1 MEILYNIK
9 QWCINAVLSLSIWND
24 IILLVLGAVL
34 PKICSNFYHNIR
46 HNKQNKQDRQD
57 KQHKQHKKYVI
68 PWFILFVVLCT
79 FFVGYIY
86 IRYAYVKIPDVVGT
100 DHEYAEKQLS
110 DAGLKYNPFYGRDGD
125 VVISISYEEYAKKGT
140 IVELGYGRG
149 NISEDTNNIADDGND
164 MVSMPDIYLSTE
176 EDAYMYLTAKGF
188 SNIKV
193 LTQYRDDIVQ
203 GYVIRTEP
211 EAGEMLSF
219 EDTITLY
226 VSINQTE

>member
-9 QWCINAVLSLSIWND
+9 PWCINAVLSISIWND
-24 IILLVLGAVL
+24 IILLILGAVL
-34 PKICSNFYHNIR
+34 PKICSNFYHNVR
-46 HNKQNKQDRQD
+46 HNRQNKNN
-57 KQHKQHKKYVI
+57 KKLVI

-140 IVELGYGRG
+140 IVELDYGRKT
-149 NISEDTNNIADDGND
+149 ISEDINNVADDGND
-164 MVSMPDIYLSTE
+164 MVSMPDMYLLTE
-176 EDAYMYLTAKGF
+176 HDAYMYLSARGF
-188 SNIKV
+188 SNIEV

-211 EAGEMLSF
+211 EASEMLSL

>member
-1 MEILYNIK
+1 MEDRVVEILYNIK
-9 QWCINAVLSLSIWND
+9 PWCINAVLSISIWND
-24 IILLVLGAVL
+24 IILLILGAVL
-34 PKICSNFYHNIR
+34 PKICSNFYHNVR
-46 HNKQNKQDRQD
+46 HNRQNKNN
-57 KQHKQHKKYVI
+57 KKLVI

-140 IVELGYGRG
+140 IVELDYGRKT
-149 NISEDTNNIADDGND
+149 ISEDINNVADDGND
-164 MVSMPDIYLSTE
+164 MVSMPDMYLLTE
-176 EDAYMYLTAKGF
+176 HDAYMYLSARGF
-188 SNIKV
+188 SNIEV

-211 EAGEMLSF
+211 EASEMLSL

>member
-1 MEILYNIK
+1 MEDKVVEILYNIK
-9 QWCINAVLSLSIWND
+9 SWCINLVLSISIWND
-24 IILLVLGAVL
+24 IILLILAAVF
-34 PKICSNFYHNIR
+34 PKICSIFYHNVR
-46 HNKQNKQDRQD
+46 HNRQNKNN
-57 KQHKQHKKYVI
+57 KKSVI
-68 PWFILFVVLCT
+68 PWFILFVALCI

-140 IVELGYGRG
+140 IVELDYGRKT
-149 NISEDTNNIADDGND
+149 ISEDTNNIADDGKD
-164 MVSMPDIYLSTE
+164 MVSMPDMYLLTE
-176 EDAYMYLTAKGF
+176 HDAYMYLTARGF
-188 SNIKV
+188 SNIEV

-211 EAGEMLSF
+211 EASEMLSL